1 MISSRQ
7 RKANRL
13 NANKSTGPRTPQGKA
28 VSRLNAYRHGLASP
42 LRSEPG
48 LDKEIEVLAGAIA
61 AERSDL
67 VDLARPI
74 AEADLELRRIRR
86 AQMLLRSEKMA
97 RSRGQAKNSESDALF
112 RYEKRALSRR
122 KFAIRDFDAACREKD
137 PIGSP
142 SPPDQRSSKGPAT

>member
-1 MISSRQ
+1 
-7 RKANRL
+7 
-13 NANKSTGPRTPQGKA
+13 
-28 VSRLNAYRHGLASP
+28 
-42 LRSEPG
+42 

-74 AEADLELRRIRR
+74 AEADLELRRIWR
-86 AQMLLRSEKMA
+86 AQMLRASDEMTRLK
-97 RSRGQAKNSESDALF
+97 GQTSDVLN
-112 RYEKRALSRR
+112 RYERRALSRR